1 MSTKRSRKKRSLPV
15 GPLPPQV
22 AWLDGISMNVTPLI
36 SWPLPFYR
44 RVEYLLTVTCESHDS
59 AESSTWHLV
68 RSFDEFRF
76 LRKRLVAA
84 LKRGHF
90 CQAECP
96 WLYTFLKS
104 YYPTSHLVGSSST
117 QVMDRRRKTLT
128 RSLATIRS
136 FLISKANHVCPL
148 VMRGVASELLEFVV
162 GEQKQ
167 LEQNDQGEVP
177 VWLRQLLQRWH
188 DGDLDVNGLSSS
200 DNTPSSDSVILKDIC
215 RLCDYT
221 LVGHFQK
228 QWKTDVGENR
238 WSQFATAES
247 FSTLSCGHR
256 FHDECLIQKLNEA
269 MKCPT
274 CGHGEAIPNMTC

>member
-36 SWPLPFYR
+36 SRPQSFYR
-44 RVEYLLTVTCESHDS
+44 RVNYLLTVTCESHDS

-68 RSFDEFRF
+68 RSFNEFRF

-104 YYPTSHLVGSSST
+104 YFPTSHLVGSSST
-117 QVMDRRRKTLT
+117 RVMDRRRKTLT

-136 FLISKANHVCPL
+136 FLISRANHVCPL
-148 VMRGVASELLEFVV
+148 VMQGVASKLLEFIVS
-162 GEQKQ
+162 EQK
-167 LEQNDQGEVP
+167 EFEHGCQGKVP
-177 VWLRQLLQRWH
+177 VWLQQLLQRWH
-188 DGDLDVNGLSSS
+188 DGDFDVKCVTKS
-200 DNTPSSDSVILKDIC
+200 DTTPSNDSSIHKDIC
-215 RLCDYT
+215 GVCDDT
-221 LVGHFQK
+221 LVGHVQK
-228 QWKTDVGENR
+228 RWKTDVGENL
-238 WSQFATAES
+238 WVES

-256 FHDECLIQKLNEA
+256 FHDECLIQKLNEE

-274 CGHGEAIPNMTC
+274 CGHGEAMPT